1 MDQGFLR
8 LYLVVWEKQT
18 EKGQMMDKREAPIAV
33 FDSGMGGVSVLRE
46 LIKTMSEEDF
56 YYFGDSKNAPYGT
69 KSTEKVRELTIA
81 HTEDFMKMGA
91 KGVVIACNTATSAAV
106 RVLRLMYPELP
117 LVGIEPAVK
126 PAAEKYPQGNI
137 LVMATPITIR
147 EEKLHHLIEKFGGH
161 ANVMPLACPGLMDFV
176 EAGNI
181 DSPELYGFLRDL
193 LEPYQKNLDAV
204 VLGCTHYPFVRKV
217 IERIV
222 GDQVEIFDGGAGTA
236 REMRR
241 RLAVDGLLREA
252 TGRQGKIEFHNS
264 DLTKE
269 REDLFEKLLHY

>member
-1 MDQGFLR
+1 M
-8 LYLVVWEKQT
+8 EK
-18 EKGQMMDKREAPIAV
+18 KEAPIAV

-46 LIKTMSEEDF
+46 LIKMMPEEDF
-56 YYFGDSKNAPYGT
+56 YYFGDSQNAPYGT
-69 KSTEKVRELTIA
+69 KSTKVVRELTIA

-106 RVLRLMYPELP
+106 RILRQMYPGLP

-126 PAAEKYPQGNI
+126 PAAEKFPQGNI

-147 EEKLHHLIEKFGGH
+147 EEKLHHLIEQFGGD

-181 DSPELYGFLRDL
+181 YSPELYGFLRDL
-193 LEPYQKNLDAV
+193 LEPYRENLDAV

-217 IERIV
+217 IEQIV

-241 RLAVDGLLREA
+241 RLAADGLLREA
-252 TGRQGKIEFHNS
+252 TGRKGKIEFHNS
-264 DLTKE
+264 DRTKE
-269 REDLFEKLLHY
+269 REVLFEKLLNY

>member
-1 MDQGFLR
+1 
-8 LYLVVWEKQT
+8 
-18 EKGQMMDKREAPIAV
+18 
-33 FDSGMGGVSVLRE
+33 
-46 LIKTMSEEDF
+46 
-56 YYFGDSKNAPYGT
+56 
-69 KSTEKVRELTIA
+69 
-81 HTEDFMKMGA
+81 
-91 KGVVIACNTATSAAV
+91 
-106 RVLRLMYPELP
+106 MYPELP

-193 LEPYQKNLDAV
+193 LEPLSKES
-204 VLGCTHYPFVRKV
+204 GCGRFGMHPLSFWCARSSNG
-217 IERIV
+217 IV

>member
-1 MDQGFLR
+1 MDQGFLH

-46 LIKTMSEEDF
+46 LIKTMPEEDF

-252 TGRQGKIEFHNS
+252 TGRQGKTEFHNS

>member
-1 MDQGFLR
+1 M
-8 LYLVVWEKQT
+8 VKEKQ
-18 EKGQMMDKREAPIAV
+18 PIAV

-46 LIKTMSEEDF
+46 LIKTMPEEDF
-56 YYFGDSKNAPYGT
+56 YYFGDSRNAPYGT

-147 EEKLHHLIEKFGGH
+147 EEKLHHLIERFGGH

-193 LEPYQKNLDAV
+193 LEPYQKNLMRSFWDAPTI
-204 VLGCTHYPFVRKV
+204 LLCARSSNGSLAIRW
-217 IERIV
+217 RSL
-222 GDQVEIFDGGAGTA
+222 TA
-236 REMRR
+236 VPGQRGKC
-241 RLAVDGLLREA
+241 ADGLLWTVFCGKA

>member
-1 MDQGFLR
+1 M
-8 LYLVVWEKQT
+8 
-18 EKGQMMDKREAPIAV
+18 
-33 FDSGMGGVSVLRE
+33 RE
-46 LIKTMSEEDF
+46 LIKTMPEEDF
-56 YYFGDSKNAPYGT
+56 YYFGDSKNAPYGQEYR
-69 KSTEKVRELTIA
+69 KSARLTNC
-81 HTEDFMKMGA
+81 TYRRFYENGS

>member
-46 LIKTMSEEDF
+46 LIKTMPEEDF

-264 DLTKE
+264 DLTTE

>member
-1 MDQGFLR
+1 MDQGFLH

-46 LIKTMSEEDF
+46 LIKTMPEEDF

-204 VLGCTHYPFVRKV
+204 
-217 IERIV
+217 

>member
-1 MDQGFLR
+1 MDQGFLC

-46 LIKTMSEEDF
+46 LIKTMPEEDF

-137 LVMATPITIR
+137 LLMATPITIR

-236 REMRR
+236 REMHR

-252 TGRQGKIEFHNS
+252 TGRQGNIEFHNS

-269 REDLFEKLLHY
+269 REDLFKKLLHY

>member
-1 MDQGFLR
+1 
-8 LYLVVWEKQT
+8 
-18 EKGQMMDKREAPIAV
+18 MDKKEAPIAV

-46 LIKTMSEEDF
+46 LIKMMPEEDF

-69 KSTEKVRELTIA
+69 KSTEVVRELTIA

-106 RVLRLMYPELP
+106 RILRQMYPELP

-126 PAAEKYPQGNI
+126 PAAEKFPQGNI

-147 EEKLHHLIEKFGGH
+147 EEKLHHLIEQFGGD

-181 DSPELYGFLRDL
+181 NSPELYGFLRDL
-193 LEPYQKNLDAV
+193 LEPYRENLDAV

-217 IERIV
+217 IEQIV

-241 RLAVDGLLREA
+241 RLAADGLLRDA
-252 TGRQGKIEFHNS
+252 TGQKGNIEFHNS
-264 DLTKE
+264 DLTRE
-269 REDLFEKLLHY
+269 REVLFEKLLNY

>member
-1 MDQGFLR
+1 MDQGFLH
-8 LYLVVWEKQT
+8 LYLVVWETQT
-18 EKGQMMDKREAPIAV
+18 EKGQMMDKREAPVAV

-46 LIKTMSEEDF
+46 LIKTMPEEDF

-252 TGRQGKIEFHNS
+252 TGRQGTIEFHNS